1 MEREKDK
8 QLEDLLSK
16 HNIMSLYEIF
26 EHNSITSEDIW
37 ELKDEH
43 LKEMGFTIKD
53 RIKFN
58 RAKLEMDKAVECK

>member
-1 MEREKDK
+1 
-8 QLEDLLSK
+8 
-16 HNIMSLYEIF
+16 MSLYEIF
-26 EHNSITSEDIW
+26 ERNSITSGEIW

-58 RAKLEMDKAVECK
+58 RAKLEMDKAVEGK